1 MIAREM
7 ACNELVELVTE
18 YLEGTLSPADRV
30 RFEAHLVDCRH
41 CAIYLTQM
49 RQIIQTMGRLREDV
63 IPEPAKRELLN
74 AFRDW
79 KRR

>member
-1 MIAREM
+1 MTVAEM

-30 RFEAHLVDCRH
+30 RFEAHLAECRH
-41 CAIYLTQM
+41 CVIYLKQM
-49 RQIIQTMGRLREDV
+49 RQTIQVMGRLREDT
-63 IPEPAKRELLN
+63 IPEPAKRELLR

-79 KRR
+79 KHC